1 MRLRRLY
8 AFLPIG
14 FTLLQ
19 LTGCAPALHDAK
31 EKYYLI
37 ATNTKI
43 PYWQASKSGFFKAAA
58 QLGVKAEMAGPE
70 NYDAKAELDEF
81 ERVAKLAPS
90 GILVSAADASM
101 LKSAIDSAVAAGVP
115 VITMDSD
122 APGSKRLLFVGT
134 NNYDAGL
141 LGGRLLAK
149 QLNGHGKVM
158 VFTNA
163 GQPNLDER
171 IHGYRDAVVGK
182 SIQFEIVDI
191 KGDPRMAFD
200 SATEIVTKRKG
211 DVDAFVCVEAL
222 AGSEVA
228 EVLDRNHITGKPIIA
243 MDTSESTL
251 SGVQKGAIIAT
262 IAQKPY
268 TMGFYGLSMLDN
280 VHHHMPKSLDAD
292 FGHDPFSVLPVF
304 VDTGATL
311 IDKSN
316 VDEFLKTQAANKSE

>member
-1 MRLRRLY
+1 MRLRHY
-8 AFLPIG
+8 ALLPIG
-14 FTLLQ
+14 FTLFQ
-19 LTGCAPALHDAK
+19 LTGCAPAQHDAK
-31 EKYYLI
+31 EKFYLI

-43 PYWQASKSGFFKAAA
+43 PYWQTAKSGFFKAAA

-70 NYDAKAELDEF
+70 VYDAKAEAQEF
-81 ERVAKLAPS
+81 ERIAKLAPT
-90 GILVSAADASM
+90 GILVSAADASL
-101 LKSAIDSAVAAGVP
+101 LKSAIDSAIAAGVP

-134 NNYDAGL
+134 NNYDAGI

-149 QLNGHGKVM
+149 QLNGRGKV
-158 VFTNA
+158 VIFTNA

-171 IHGYRDAVVGK
+171 IHGYRDAVAGK

-191 KGDPRMAFD
+191 KGNAGVAFD
-200 SATEIVTKRKG
+200 LASDIVTKRKG
-211 DVDAFVCVEAL
+211 DVDGFVCVEAL
-222 AGSEVA
+222 AGGEVA

-243 MDTSESTL
+243 MDTSDNILT
-251 SGVQKGAIIAT
+251 GVQKGTIIGT

-292 FGHDPFSVLPVF
+292 FGRDPFSVLPVF

-316 VDEFLKTQAANKSE
+316 VDEFQKAQASNKTE